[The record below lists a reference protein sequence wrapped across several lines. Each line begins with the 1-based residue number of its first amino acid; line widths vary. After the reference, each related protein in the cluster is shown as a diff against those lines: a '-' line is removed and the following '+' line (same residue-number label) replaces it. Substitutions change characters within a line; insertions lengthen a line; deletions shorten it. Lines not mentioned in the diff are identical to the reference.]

1 MTGALSAADR
11 GKLAASLRAVELV
24 VDGMKL
30 GLGTGSTASWMVRA
44 LAARAAR
51 EHLRLTCVATSARTA
66 ELATALGLT
75 VTDLDAA
82 GALDLTIDGA
92 DEFDPAFRL
101 IKGGGAAHLREK
113 IVARA
118 SERMAVITDPSKEVA
133 MLGAFPLPVEL
144 TPFAHLTTLRH
155 IETTLAG
162 ADVGT
167 RGVALRM
174 AGDTPLRTD
183 EGNHIVD
190 LSLGRIGDPAALDAA
205 LIAIPGVVD
214 TGLFVGL
221 CDTIVIG
228 HTDGRAETRR
238 QDHAPEVSTMDLS
251 VAATLPAA

>member
-1 MTGALSAADR
+1 MTGAISAADR

-30 GLGTGSTASWMVRA
+30 GLGTGSTAAWMVRA

-51 EHLRLTCVATSARTA
+51 EEMRLTCVATSKRTA

-75 VTDLDAA
+75 VTDLDDA
-82 GALDLTIDGA
+82 GPLDLTIDGA

-118 SERMAVITDPSKEVA
+118 SDSMAVITDPSKEVPR
-133 MLGAFPLPVEL
+133 LGGFPLPVEI
-144 TPFAHLTTLRH
+144 TPFAHRTTLRH
-155 IETTLAG
+155 IEATLGG
-162 ADVGT
+162 ADVGA
-167 RGVALRM
+167 RVAALRM
-174 AGDTPLRTD
+174 AGDAPVVTD
-183 EGNHIVD
+183 EGNFLVD
-190 LSLGRIGDPAALDAA
+190 LALAEIGDPAALDAA

-214 TGLFVGL
+214 TGLFIGM

-228 HTDGRAETRR
+228 HTDGRAELRR
-238 QDHAPEVSTMDLS
+238 QGQATEVSEMNLS
-251 VAATLPAA
+251 VAAGLPSA